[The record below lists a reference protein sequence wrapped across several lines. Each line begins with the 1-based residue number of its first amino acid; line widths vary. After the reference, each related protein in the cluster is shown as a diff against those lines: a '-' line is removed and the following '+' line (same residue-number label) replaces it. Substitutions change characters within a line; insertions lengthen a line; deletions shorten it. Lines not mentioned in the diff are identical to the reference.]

1 MRRRRLPRVRP
12 RRLEVPAQEV
22 PRQPAPLV
30 HRGRTCGIPGSGEF
44 NFVVG
49 FLKLM
54 QLLFQ
59 VGSVA
64 VVRCHQHHFLSPPRV
79 IPEAEAEIEC
89 VCGGGGKARWAM
101 ARGGGNGTVEHV
113 NGCVEGPCLV
123 NSDCRFENGLM
134 LRKCENSRCG
144 IPLQEI

>member
-1 MRRRRLPRVRP
+1 MFNKIITDWHWFGRVF
-12 RRLEVPAQEV
+12 L
-22 PRQPAPLV
+22 
-30 HRGRTCGIPGSGEF
+30 
-44 NFVVG
+44 NFISP
-49 FLKLM
+49 
-54 QLLFQ
+54 QLFPFIFQ

-64 VVRCHQHHFLSPPRV
+64 VVRCHQHHFLSPPRA
-79 IPEAEAEIEC
+79 IPEAEAEIKC